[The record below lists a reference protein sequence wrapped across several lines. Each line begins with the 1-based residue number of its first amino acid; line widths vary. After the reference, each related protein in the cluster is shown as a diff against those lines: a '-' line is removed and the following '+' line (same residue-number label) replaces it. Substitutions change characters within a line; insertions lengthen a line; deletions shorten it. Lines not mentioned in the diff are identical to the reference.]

1 MNFETIIGLEV
12 HVELNTKSKIFSP
25 SSAHFGQ
32 EANSNTNI
40 IDWSFPGVLPVINK
54 GVIDAGI
61 KASLALNMDIHQDM
75 HFDRKHYVYPDNPKA
90 YQISQFD
97 EPIGHDGWIDI
108 ELEDGSTKTIRIE
121 RAHLEEDAGKNTHG
135 TDGYSYVDLNRQGV
149 PLIEIVS
156 EADMRSPEEAYAYL
170 TALKEVIQYTGISDV
185 KMEEGSMRVDA
196 NISLRPYGQ
205 EAFGT
210 KTELKNLNSFN
221 FVRKGLQYEVERQAK
236 ILRSGGQIRQ
246 ETRRYD
252 EATGETILMRVKEG
266 AADYRYFPEP
276 DLPIYEIDT
285 AWIEAIRAELPEFP
299 KERRAKYI
307 SQYGLTAYD
316 ASQLTATKAAS
327 DFFESAVAQGGDAKQ
342 VSNWLQGEVA
352 QFLNAET
359 KTLSEIALTPENLVE
374 MLALIEDGTISSK
387 IAKKVFVHLAKNGG
401 SAREY
406 VEKAGLVQISDPA
419 VLIPIIHQVFAD
431 NEAAVADFKSGKRN
445 ADKAFTGFLMKA
457 TKGQA
462 NPQVALKLL
471 AQELQALLES

>member
-1 MNFETIIGLEV
+1 MNFETIIGIEV
-12 HVELNTKSKIFSP
+12 HVELNTNSKIFSP
-25 SSAHFGQ
+25 SAAHFGQ
-32 EANSNTNI
+32 DQNASTNI

-61 KASLALNMDIHQDM
+61 KAALALNMSIHQNM
-75 HFDRKHYVYPDNPKA
+75 HFDRKNYFYPDNPKA

-97 EPIGHDGWIDI
+97 EPIGHDGWIDVT
-108 ELEDGSTKTIRIE
+108 LEDGTVKRIRIE

-170 TALKEVIQYTGISDV
+170 TALKEIIQYTGISDV

-205 EAFGT
+205 KEFGT
-210 KTELKNLNSFN
+210 KTELKNLNSFSN
-221 FVRKGLQYEVERQAK
+221 VRKGLEYEVERQAK

-252 EATGETILMRVKEG
+252 EASKSTILMRVKEG
-266 AADYRYFPEP
+266 SADYRYFPEP
-276 DLPIYEIDT
+276 DLPLFEIDD
-285 AWIEAIRAELPEFP
+285 AWIEEVRAQLPAFP
-299 KERRAKYI
+299 AQRRARYI
-307 SQYGLTAYD
+307 SELGLSAYD
-316 ASQLTATKAAS
+316 ANQLTGTKALS
-327 DFFESAVAQGGDAKQ
+327 DFFEAAVAQGGDAKQ

-352 QFLNAET
+352 QFLNAEG
-359 KTLSEIALTPENLVE
+359 KTIEDINLTPENLVE
-374 MLALIEDGTISSK
+374 MIAIIEDGTISSK
-387 IAKKVFVHLAKNGG
+387 IAKKVFVHLAKEGG
-401 SAREY
+401 SARAY

-419 VLIPIIHQVFAD
+419 VLIPIIHQVFQD

-462 NPQVALKLL
+462 NPQIAQQLL
-471 AQELQALLES
+471 AQELQKLLD

>member
-12 HVELNTKSKIFSP
+12 HVELNTNSKIFSP

-32 EANSNTNI
+32 EANANTNI

-61 KASLALNMDIHQDM
+61 KASLALNMDIHQEM
-75 HFDRKHYVYPDNPKA
+75 HFDRKNYFYPDNPKA

-97 EPIGHDGWIDI
+97 EPIGYNGWIEV
-108 ELEDGSTKTIRIE
+108 ELEDGSTKKIRIE

-205 EAFGT
+205 EAFGI

-221 FVRKGLQYEVERQAK
+221 YVRKGLQHEIERQAK
-236 ILRSGGQIRQ
+236 ILRSGGQIQQ

-276 DLPIYEIDT
+276 DLPLYEIDND
-285 AWIEAIRAELPEFP
+285 WIEEIRAELPEFP
-299 KERRAKYI
+299 KERRAKYT
-307 SQYGLTAYD
+307 SEYGLTAYD
-316 ASQLTATKAAS
+316 ASQLTATKATS
-327 DFFESAVAQGGDAKQ
+327 DFFESAVAKGGDAKQ
-342 VSNWLQGEVA
+342 ISNWLQGEVA
-352 QFLNAET
+352 QFLNAEN
-359 KTLSEIALTPENLVE
+359 KILSEIALTPENLLE

-406 VEKAGLVQISDPA
+406 VEKAGLVQISDPD

-471 AQELQALLES
+471 AQELQKLLD